1 MANTSAAQAL
11 FESWT
16 KQMEAGAQT
25 WARMVGQMGTAGQ
38 TQAPDPL
45 RLWKPFMDQAT
56 DAWVKALRQGMPA
69 GELSAQWKV
78 FLDQWIATWD
88 KTLAQTMESEA
99 FAKALG
105 QYLEQW
111 LAVQGPMRKAVS
123 ESTEA
128 MLQALGL
135 PSRTQIVGVSRQ
147 LMDLDDR
154 IEDVEQRLA
163 ALMARIE
170 DVLNARERRP
180 SRPPRARK
188 PSSQ

>member
-1 MANTSAAQAL
+1 MADTSAQAL

-16 KQMEAGAQT
+16 KQMQEGTQT
-25 WARMVGQMGTAGQ
+25 WARVVGQMGTAGQ
-38 TQAPDPL
+38 AQAPDPL
-45 RLWKPFMDQAT
+45 GLWKPFMDQAS
-56 DAWVKALRQGMPA
+56 DAWARALRQGVPA
-69 GELSAQWKV
+69 GDLSAQWKT

-105 QYLEQW
+105 QYLDQW
-111 LAVQGPMRKAVS
+111 LSVQGPIRKAVS

-128 MLQALGL
+128 TLQALGV

-147 LMDLDDR
+147 LMDIDDR

-163 ALMARIE
+163 ALTARIE
-170 DVLNARERRP
+170 DVLNARERPR
-180 SRPPRARK
+180 SRPLRAKK
-188 PSSQ
+188 PGSK